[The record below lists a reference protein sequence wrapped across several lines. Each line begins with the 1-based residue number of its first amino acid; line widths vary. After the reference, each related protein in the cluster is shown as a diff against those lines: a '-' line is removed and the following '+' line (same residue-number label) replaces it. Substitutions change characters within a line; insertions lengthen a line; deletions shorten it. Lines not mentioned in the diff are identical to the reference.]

1 MYFSKALQDD
11 ACCLHDLVSL
21 PQDLGQLPDRR
32 QLEVREGFGG
42 LYDQRR
48 QPFSLSDTFLLDPG
62 HMLTQLPQLC
72 WLVPPIVGM

>member
-11 ACCLHDLVSL
+11 ARCLQDLLSL

-32 QLEVREGFGG
+32 QLKVREGFGG

-48 QPFSLSDTFLLDPG
+48 QPLSLGDAFLLDPG
-62 HMLTQLPQLC
+62 HTLTQLPQLY
-72 WLVPPIVGM
+72 WLVPTIVGM